1 MINMID
7 EKDPHPDSVKA
18 DSSDDEVIID
28 LTEEVIIKTENDNA
42 ILELTDDLLAEAPKT
57 VEKDKTSEIAEDD
70 GIIASNETEISESR
84 GDGTNI
90 DRTDQIVK
98 NRDDEEEDQLIASA
112 IAESLGA
119 DQDEDREVT
128 EEFNLNASDEDD
140 TLIIEDDRNVADENL
155 SAMAGDQTDE
165 ANADED
171 LFDLEEE
178 IELEY
183 ELDDDEDELIDL
195 DEERDAES
203 QEFIDL
209 LSDES
214 MVSDPLDGDEEPME
228 FIDLESVAQDDL
240 IDLDAD
246 RDEDAQIVALAEDEA
261 PEFSDS
267 DDLPDLEAASEL
279 DFEGLE
285 DEEGSPAV
293 DEFGAD
299 SSDDIIARAVEQSLG
314 SDDDPDRVDLTRK
327 SEFEMEDEHDLL
339 DLDHSQED
347 DEEIL
352 ALAEEEPLEFERDDD
367 LLDLDEGEDLEA
379 DDEVIPLDGLVDRES
394 ENDDDIIEITEFD
407 QHFPTDGEAL
417 LKQSGILDTSGADED
432 DFLELIDIEQDHLS
446 EDEEI
451 DEFSDPS
458 LKIADDRLN
467 QFFSDDQDPDESKTS
482 APKTVFSDD
491 LDDKWLEDEA
501 METAKEAADVNA
513 ESKSET
519 EALFREDENFEFNFD
534 PNSIA
539 QQVDRL
545 DSLLSD
551 DSADEPEVASL
562 PVDQDEEDETEPADS
577 QADPNQD
584 ELLHVPPGQIDAA
597 IERVINEKFSGKIE
611 DIIYEVIEKA
621 VAKEI
626 DRLKGVLTGN
636 NQIDD
641 DQH

>member
-1 MINMID
+1 MNMID
-7 EKDPHPDSVKA
+7 EKDPRPESVIA

-28 LTEEVIIKTENDNA
+28 LTDEVIIKTENEDE
-42 ILELTDDLLAEAPKT
+42 ILELTDDLPAEAPKT
-57 VEKDKTSEIAEDD
+57 VEKDKTSKIAEDED
-70 GIIASNETEISESR
+70 IIAFNETEISESR
-84 GDGTNI
+84 VAGTII
-90 DRTDQIVK
+90 DRTGQIDEDQ
-98 NRDDEEEDQLIASA
+98 DDVEEDQLIASA
-112 IAESLGA
+112 IAESVGA
-119 DQDEDREVT
+119 DEDEDLEMT
-128 EEFNLNASDEDD
+128 EEFDLNASDDD
-140 TLIIEDDRNVADENL
+140 DILLMDNDRNEAQENL
-155 SAMAGDQTDE
+155 NAMAGDQAAE
-165 ANADED
+165 AKVDED

-195 DEERDAES
+195 DDERAAES
-203 QEFIDL
+203 REFVDL
-209 LSDES
+209 LLDES
-214 MVSDPLDGDEEPME
+214 MASDPHDGDEEPTE
-228 FIDLESVAQDDL
+228 FLDLESVAQDDI

-246 RDEDAQIVALAEDEA
+246 RDEDAQIVTLAEDEA

-267 DDLPDLEAASEL
+267 NDLPDLEAASEL
-279 DFEGLE
+279 DFEDLE
-285 DEEGSPAV
+285 DEEGNPAV
-293 DEFGAD
+293 EELGAD
-299 SSDDIIARAVEQSLG
+299 SSDEIIARAVEQSLG
-314 SDDDPDRVDLTRK
+314 SDEDPDRVDLTRESK
-327 SEFEMEDEHDLL
+327 FEMEDEHDLL

-352 ALAEEEPLEFERDDD
+352 ALADEEPQEFERDDD

-394 ENDDDIIEITEFD
+394 ENEDDIIEITEFD

-417 LKQSGILDTSGADED
+417 LRQSGILDASGADED
-432 DFLELIDIEQDHLS
+432 DFLELIDIDQDNLS
-446 EDEEI
+446 ENEGT

-458 LKIADDRLN
+458 LKVEEDRLN
-467 QFFSDDQDPDESKTS
+467 QFFSGDHVTDESETS

-491 LDDKWLEDEA
+491 MDDKWLEDEA
-501 METAKEAADVNA
+501 METAEEASDVNA
-513 ESKSET
+513 ESTSET

-562 PVDQDEEDETEPADS
+562 PVDQVEEDETGPADS
-577 QADPNQD
+577 QADLNQD
-584 ELLHVPPGQIDAA
+584 DLLNVPPGQIDAA
-597 IERVINEKFSGKIE
+597 IERVINEKFSSKIE

-636 NQIDD
+636 YQIDD

>member
-1 MINMID
+1 MID
-7 EKDPHPDSVKA
+7 EKDPRPKSVIA
-18 DSSDDEVIID
+18 DSSDDDVIID
-28 LTEEVIIKTENDNA
+28 LTDEVIIKTEKEDE
-42 ILELTDDLLAEAPKT
+42 ILDLTDDLPAKAPKT
-57 VEKDKTSEIAEDD
+57 VEKDKTSEIAEDAD
-70 GIIASNETEISESR
+70 IIASNETEISESQ
-84 GDGTNI
+84 GDGTII
-90 DRTDQIVK
+90 DRTGQIEEDQ
-98 NRDDEEEDQLIASA
+98 DDVDEDQLIASA
-112 IAESLGA
+112 IAESVGA
-119 DQDEDREVT
+119 DEDEDREVT
-128 EEFNLNASDEDD
+128 EEFDLNASDDD
-140 TLIIEDDRNVADENL
+140 GILIMDNDRNEAHENL
-155 SAMAGDQTDE
+155 SAMAGDRTAE
-165 ANADED
+165 ENENED

-195 DEERDAES
+195 DNERGAES
-203 QEFIDL
+203 QEFVDL
-209 LSDES
+209 LLDES
-214 MVSDPLDGDEEPME
+214 TASEPRDGDEEPTE
-228 FIDLESVAQDDL
+228 FLDLESVAQDDI

-246 RDEDAQIVALAEDEA
+246 RDEDAPMVTLAEDEA

-293 DEFGAD
+293 DELGAD

-314 SDDDPDRVDLTRK
+314 SDENPDRVDLTRE

-339 DLDHSQED
+339 DLDHSEED

-352 ALAEEEPLEFERDDD
+352 ALADEEPIEFERDDD

-379 DDEVIPLDGLVDRES
+379 DDEVIPLDGLVDHES

-417 LKQSGILDTSGADED
+417 LRQSGILEASGADED

-446 EDEEI
+446 ENEGT

-458 LKIADDRLN
+458 LKIAEDRLN
-467 QFFSDDQDPDESKTS
+467 QFFSDDQVTDESETS
-482 APKTVFSDD
+482 APKSVFSDD

-501 METAKEAADVNA
+501 METAEEASDVNA
-513 ESKSET
+513 ESTSET
-519 EALFREDENFEFNFD
+519 EALFRKDENFEFNFD

-551 DSADEPEVASL
+551 DSADEPEGASL
-562 PVDQDEEDETEPADS
+562 PVDQVEEDETGPAYS
-577 QADPNQD
+577 QADLNQD
-584 ELLHVPPGQIDAA
+584 ELLNVPPGQIDAA

>member
-1 MINMID
+1 MNMID
-7 EKDPHPDSVKA
+7 EKDPRPESVKA

-28 LTEEVIIKTENDNA
+28 LTDEVIIKTENEDE
-42 ILELTDDLLAEAPKT
+42 ILELTDDLPAEASKT
-57 VEKDKTSEIAEDD
+57 VEKDKTSGIAEDED
-70 GIIASNETEISESR
+70 ILASNETEISESR
-84 GDGTNI
+84 VGGTII
-90 DRTDQIVK
+90 DRTGQIEEDQ
-98 NRDDEEEDQLIASA
+98 DDMDEDQLIASA
-112 IAESLGA
+112 IAESVGA
-119 DQDEDREVT
+119 DEDEDLEVT
-128 EEFNLNASDEDD
+128 EEFDLNASDDD
-140 TLIIEDDRNVADENL
+140 DILIMDNDRNEAHENL
-155 SAMAGDQTDE
+155 SAMAGDRTAE
-165 ANADED
+165 ANVDED

-195 DEERDAES
+195 DEERAAES
-203 QEFIDL
+203 QEFVDL
-209 LSDES
+209 LLDES
-214 MVSDPLDGDEEPME
+214 TAAEPRDGDEEPTE
-228 FIDLESVAQDDL
+228 FLDIESVAQDDL

-246 RDEDAQIVALAEDEA
+246 RGENAQMVALAEDEA

-279 DFEGLE
+279 DFEDLE

-293 DEFGAD
+293 DELGAD

-314 SDDDPDRVDLTRK
+314 SDEDPDRVDLTRE

-352 ALAEEEPLEFERDDD
+352 ALADEEPIEFERDDD

-417 LKQSGILDTSGADED
+417 LRQSGILEASGADED
-432 DFLELIDIEQDHLS
+432 DFLELIDIEQDHMS
-446 EDEEI
+446 ENEGT

-458 LKIADDRLN
+458 LKIAEDRLN
-467 QFFSDDQDPDESKTS
+467 QFFSDDHVTDESETS

-501 METAKEAADVNA
+501 METAEEASDVNA
-513 ESKSET
+513 ESTSET

-551 DSADEPEVASL
+551 DSANEPEVASL
-562 PVDQDEEDETEPADS
+562 PVDQVEEDETSPAYS

-584 ELLHVPPGQIDAA
+584 ELLNVPPGQIDAA
-597 IERVINEKFSGKIE
+597 IERVINERFSGKIE

-636 NQIDD
+636 NQIED